1 MFFGAKLQAESHDK
15 QLQRYV
21 KNANSLEANKRKARV
36 AAKNK
41 WTSNKILSYQK
52 IRCPKQER

>member
-36 AAKNK
+36 TGK
-41 WTSNKILSYQK
+41 
-52 IRCPKQER
+52 KQMDE